1 MDDEL
6 IQISAVKYFADALTR
21 EEVKKIVS
29 FLNPPAGLFQ
39 NVHNGATLMGTLRVW
54 DERNPDNI
62 HQAIES
68 VRPDLMSTVRKIHWL
83 NVPSEL
89 SPLNPIQTLI
99 NILKTEIE
107 TEDWILIGT
116 IIPAVSKESEVE
128 SKLRV
133 LANSGYITSDL
144 KHVKNLMHAVK
155 RIDIAISLQQQQ
167 HSFREMSNEWFI
179 KKFLK
184 EVATIERNLEEGREC
199 LRKYIVTLNKKIK
212 QVLDDEEDVDIESVY
227 IPLTIVNQKP
237 REVKLEDET
246 TYNEIAFLRKI
257 AKKAIEIDPVDFTEE
272 LMQYDASTPQ
282 IWCLIGNPGSGK
294 TFLCH
299 RTAIRFGSNELSQFS
314 YCVTIPCR
322 QQEWH
327 QMEQSREKAGLSVNG
342 DFIQEWLSL
351 SMPIG
356 PSWTKQLSKH
366 ILETDGHQLLIIIDS
381 LDEFTQ
387 QVLFQN
393 TLLFL
398 LLNRRCL
405 TQSTIILTSRPGA
418 YTSISSSHH
427 LKIDRFYQVLG
438 FSPEN
443 RDKYFIS
450 QLKKEAQLKQLEKLF
465 HLHEEL
471 KQLTL
476 VPVNASLFASLIRG
490 SDSIHAQ
497 TLTYLYSE
505 LITYLIRRQ
514 LSRMN
519 LTELAKKT
527 SLFNLPPNVL
537 ECLFEI
543 GELAY
548 FGVSTRQLTSSKDI
562 LLKVDKR
569 EKRCQCL
576 GLAQEYFKRDQEG
589 DIIRVWSF
597 AHLTI
602 QEFVGAVWLKM
613 SSFGDQCLSTRY
625 IVHSKEYFAIF
636 KMVIRFVCGLLLEN
650 SKHVLHVLYK
660 YLPST
665 PIPMDQMPKIT
676 QFRISKNLSE
686 YMGWEMFTQNF
697 VQLSEMLIESSL
709 YSTSSVFFG
718 LFKYLPQNLYFYLR
732 GTSPN
737 EWHCFLRSLRL
748 LHSIQL
754 IYLHNVYVTPT
765 QFRSLL
771 TELSSCSL
779 TYLAVEFLGI
789 FLHYIST
796 LR

>member
-6 IQISAVKYFADALTR
+6 IQLSAVKYFADALTR
-21 EEVKKIVS
+21 EDVKKIVS

-39 NVHNGATLMGTLRVW
+39 NVHNGATLMYSLRVW
-54 DERNPDNI
+54 DERNPDKI

-89 SPLNPIQTLI
+89 SPLNPMQTLI
-99 NILKTEIE
+99 HILKTEIE

-116 IIPAVSKESEVE
+116 IIPGVSKESQVE

-133 LANSGYITSDL
+133 LANSGYITPDL
-144 KHVKNLMHAVK
+144 KHLVNLMHAVN
-155 RIDIAISLQQQQ
+155 RNDIAISLQQQQ
-167 HSFREMSNEWFI
+167 HFFREMSNEWFI
-179 KKFLK
+179 KQFLK
-184 EVATIERNLEEGREC
+184 EVATIERSLEEGREC
-199 LRKYIVTLNKKIK
+199 LRKYIVTLNRKIK

-227 IPLTIVNQKP
+227 IPLTIVKDEP

-257 AKKAIEIDPVDFTEE
+257 ANKEMKIDPVDFTEE

-322 QQEWH
+322 HQEWH

-366 ILETDGHQLLIIIDS
+366 ILETDGHQLLLIVDS

-387 QVLFQN
+387 QVLFVN

-405 TQSTIILTSRPGA
+405 TQSTIIVTSRPGA

-443 RDKYFIS
+443 RDKYFNS

-519 LTELAKKT
+519 LTELSKKT
-527 SLFNLPPNVL
+527 SLFHLPPNVL

-548 FGVSTRQLTSSKDI
+548 FGVSTRELTSSKDI

-589 DIIRVWSF
+589 VIIRVWSF

-625 IVHSKEYFAIF
+625 IVHSKEFFAIF
-636 KMVIRFVCGLLLEN
+636 KMVIRFVCGLLLDN
-650 SKHVLHVLYK
+650 SRHVLHVLYK
-660 YLPST
+660 YLPPT
-665 PIPMDQMPKIT
+665 PIPMDQMPKRS
-676 QFRISKNLSE
+676 QFKIVYTVSDD
-686 YMGWEMFTQNF
+686 YQNTWAGK
-697 VQLSEMLIESSL
+697 SL
-709 YSTSSVFFG
+709 PKTSCS
-718 LFKYLPQNLYFYLR
+718 YLKCYLNRTCIPHLLYF
-732 GTSPN
+732 P
-737 EWHCFLRSLRL
+737 
-748 LHSIQL
+748 
-754 IYLHNVYVTPT
+754 V
-765 QFRSLL
+765 
-771 TELSSCSL
+771 
-779 TYLAVEFLGI
+779 
-789 FLHYIST
+789 
-796 LR
+796 